1 MRSFLQ
7 CRRGSVALATVIAL
21 VPLIGFIALGAEAG
35 SWYVTKQHAQNAAD
49 AAAYSGGLR
58 LACLLSGSSACE
70 TTQSPPDYVY
80 RGKQFAD
87 RNGFCDTRDTSYACN
102 STPPAGTTHTVQID
116 RGTYASGAWTTSA
129 SGNFI
134 RASASQQQSGYLA
147 AVLGFTTINIGA
159 QAIVEVKNPKNL
171 CGLGIGP
178 SAPALTIGG
187 SSTITGTGC
196 GLMSDTSVKYNSAPS
211 FSGSDWAVNA
221 VNGCVASAGHCD
233 LSVPYNYN
241 ALPAANPLAVLNSAS
256 FNTMPTMTGK
266 NATST
271 PTCSTLSP
279 SPPAGATRCYSVS
292 ANTAGTAYKSP
303 ANNADYIVFVA
314 GAPGTYYFNDSFTFS
329 STTTVKF
336 APGTYYFNGA
346 FGGAMTADFA
356 PGTYFF
362 KDSAVTLSGT
372 VTCSTCTSWT
382 GTGLGVTLV
391 LLGNSSLSITGNVSL
406 SAPKTNTFS
415 SDLNGVLIDD
425 QATGNSNNVT
435 INGGT
440 VSLGGAMYFPYVSVT
455 WGGNVQSSTT
465 TCTEVVANSLT
476 INGNAYLSSSGC
488 TGNAVFKSQVVA
500 LVN

>member
-221 VNGCVASAGHCD
+221 VNGCVASAGHCA

-241 ALPAANPLAVLNSAS
+241 ALPAKNPLAVLNSES
-256 FNTMPTMTGK
+256 FNT
-266 NATST
+266 T
-271 PTCSTLSP
+271 PTITGNSSP
-279 SPPAGATRCYSVS
+279 TTSCPSPPPAGATQCVNE
-292 ANTAGTAYKSP
+292 NTAGTAYGKLT
-303 ANNADYIVFVA
+303 ANTGDYFVFVPKVA
-314 GAPGTYYFNDSFTFS
+314 GTQGTYYFTKNFT
-329 STTTVKF
+329 VNG
-336 APGTYYFNGA
+336 GTI
-346 FGGAMTADFA
+346 DLA

-362 KDSAVTLSGT
+362 KDSAVSLGGT